1 MRGIKVSSSSSSSE
15 EGTSPSEANERGSAR
30 FNITA
35 GRGKSEPKRSDLY
48 QRVSAKGRAKADT
61 MPTRRPGK
69 QEELQP
75 NVEEEECSLMETS
88 QLRNA
93 SMVSDLNLS
102 NAVEIEEFE
111 EVELAKTELEL
122 KRMGEQ
128 SGCGLSYICDDI
140 EQMLEGLGNTSTPK
154 PSTSSDSTHSSMPT
168 LVSVSRSFS
177 TSLSRDSGM
186 PGSSD
191 YQTGTPPPVVFSPPK
206 QDLASLEYS
215 PYTSPTY
222 SPITPKDAVI
232 SNKKIGIYVHFP
244 CLTQRLYRLP
254 RGIVS
259 EEQVSQAART
269 SEAEPRILH
278 KLENEFIINLVNNQI
293 ACNLVHLVYA
303 YLYRNLK

>member
-15 EGTSPSEANERGSAR
+15 EGTSPSDVNQRGAAR
-30 FNITA
+30 FHITA
-35 GRGKSEPKRSDLY
+35 GRGKSEPKRYDLY
-48 QRVSAKGRAKADT
+48 QRVVAKGRAKAET
-61 MPTRRPGK
+61 MPPRRPGK

-140 EQMLEGLGNTSTPK
+140 EQMLEGPGNTSTPK

-177 TSLSRDSGM
+177 TSLSSDSGM

-191 YQTGTPPPVVFSPPK
+191 YQTGTPPPVFSPPK
-206 QDLASLEYS
+206 QDLASPEYS

-259 EEQVSQAART
+259 EEQVSQTART
-269 SEAEPRILH
+269 SEAEPRIH
-278 KLENEFIINLVNNQI
+278 
-293 ACNLVHLVYA
+293 
-303 YLYRNLK
+303 